1 MRTPMAC
8 CDSISREEQISRVSL
23 KRTST
28 RSLCGSIN
36 ARGKPWDSKLLP
48 IDYKRCC
55 SDQLNPP
62 PKADIHGPFQC
73 PGFCR
78 YDASSVAPGGG
89 NEAARIHNSSRR
101 LGGVAIGGTRAAAS
115 DASSW

>member
-28 RSLCGSIN
+28 RSPCGSIN

-62 PKADIHGPFQC
+62 HLADILRCASHVRFTPNSGHLQRTSPCPLCATSGLMQC
-73 PGFCR
+73 
-78 YDASSVAPGGG
+78 SKL
-89 NEAARIHNSSRR
+89 I
-101 LGGVAIGGTRAAAS
+101 
-115 DASSW
+115 